1 MSSIVDVFARDYW
14 LQERRFREIIMLRFR
29 ALLGVEQPRI
39 IRLSPPVLAMD
50 WLVSTGLRRLV
61 GIVII

>member
-1 MSSIVDVFARDYW
+1 MVSIVDVFARDYR
-14 LQERRFREIIMLRFR
+14 LQERRFREVIMLRFR
-29 ALLGVEQPRI
+29 ALLSVEQPRI
-39 IRLSPPVLAMD
+39 IRLSPPVLAMN